1 MLRENR
7 KIFYLKKGIAIET
20 KSIFTVEEFSAL
32 LHQNVNSAVQRL
44 YNGEK
49 NTHLFYKPNIATVL
63 RWARRQQTI
72 TQDYLKM
79 KC

>member
-7 KIFYLKKGIAIET
+7 KVFYLSKGIAIET

-32 LHQNVNSAVQRL
+32 LHQSINTAVQRL
-44 YNGEK
+44 YDGEK
-49 NTHLFYKPNIATVL
+49 NIHYFYKPNITTVL
-63 RWARRQQTI
+63 LWARRQQAA
-72 TQDYLKM
+72 TQGCLKM